1 MKIILSLFQW
11 HLFYQA
17 KKKSFSWTKQFNWT
31 FTNSGNDFRFCKKQ
45 VTSENDGDPI
55 INNLFE
61 IKQRPFTDNI
71 MTATVDFNE
80 ILDTKPVCLKANLTQ
95 HETSVLFIPLKL
107 WTNINSYM
115 RGEFLRL
122 GSPADDSSDSVV
134 RGSLISTVSTFT
146 TSTSSF
152 CTWNF
157 IPNKVHLSSNG
168 LILMSIF

>member
-1 MKIILSLFQW
+1 
-11 HLFYQA
+11 
-17 KKKSFSWTKQFNWT
+17 
-31 FTNSGNDFRFCKKQ
+31 
-45 VTSENDGDPI
+45 
-55 INNLFE
+55 
-61 IKQRPFTDNI
+61 

-95 HETSVLFIPLKL
+95 HETSVLLIPLKL
-107 WTNINSYM
+107 WTNINNYM
-115 RGEFLRL
+115 RGEFLCL
-122 GSPADDSSDSVV
+122 GSPDDDSRVVV

-168 LILMSIF
+168 LVLISTFSDDIRAVYRILFTNSMLLAWFVKQTRVGLHNVLDGTYFIPPLNWSSDPKARIKLHFKFFRKINWRSI